1 MRTNGQALPDAAHLN
16 GINIFIPGDLNWD
29 IPGYDQIEE
38 ELKTFEAEE
47 RKRIGIEEKWP
58 DHWRDENPQD
68 FSHDQRDS
76 NTILLGGL
84 TMAHDILISSAF
96 KGLGYRVQAMDCPD
110 YESLRVGKEFGDR
123 G

>member
-1 MRTNGQALPDAAHLN
+1 MVVLDLSSFKCGHDAPIYGL
-16 GINIFIPGDLNWD
+16 ID
-29 IPGYDQIEE
+29 
-38 ELKTFEAEE
+38 
-47 RKRIGIEEKWP
+47 
-58 DHWRDENPQD
+58 NPQD
-68 FSHDQRDS
+68 FSHDQCDS